1 MAHSRRG
8 PAASRPRATPDP
20 AYAFLA
26 ILGVHA
32 TGLAAVMKQLGQG
45 LSYRSLE
52 EFQRHAAMSVADVSS
67 VINVPVRTL
76 VRRRDEGRLRPD
88 ESDRLVRAAR
98 VFVDAV
104 ALFEGDVEAARAW
117 LATPQMGLGA
127 TTPYE
132 ASRTDPGAREVEHL
146 IGRLAHG
153 IPV

>member
-1 MAHSRRG
+1 MARPRTA
-8 PAASRPRATPDP
+8 PAASRPRPAPDP
-20 AYAFLA
+20 SYAFLA

-32 TGLAAVMKQLGQG
+32 SGLAAVTKQLGQG

-52 EFQRHAAMSVADVSS
+52 EFQRHAAMSVSEVSAL
-67 VINVPVRTL
+67 INVPVRTL

-117 LATPQMGLGA
+117 LATPQLGLGA
-127 TTPYE
+127 ATPYD
-132 ASRTDPGAREVEHL
+132 ASRTDPGAREVERL